1 MTYPAKYLRK
11 IFSTSTLKITLLK
24 FLRSIEIRN
33 AARLSI
39 GRQNVK
45 CQTSSNY
52 SIDFSQCQLKSGS
65 CSLEMTFFNNIYI
78 EIRRPRRVKSISIS
92 KTKQE
97 DLSYQISRLIEN

>member
-1 MTYPAKYLRK
+1 MKYPARNLRK

-24 FLRSIEIRN
+24 ILRSIEIN
-33 AARLSI
+33 ATCSLI

-52 SIDFSQCQLKSGS
+52 SIDLSQCQLKAES
-65 CSLEMTFFNNIYI
+65 CSWEMTFFNNIYI
-78 EIRRPRRVKSISIS
+78 DMGRPRRVKSISIS

-97 DLSYQISRLIEN
+97 DLLYQISRLIEN